1 MFPVMNSPIEG
12 KKLCGRMARWRLLG
26 WTKVAEKWMAR
37 TRERRVLSH
46 FSEREL
52 KDIGLSSW
60 DAIKEYEKPFW
71 RP

>member
-1 MFPVMNSPIEG
+1 MFPAMNSPIEG
-12 KKLCGRMARWRLLG
+12 KQLRGRKARWRLLG

-37 TRERRVLSH
+37 ARERRMLSY

-52 KDIGLSSW
+52 KDIGLSPW
-60 DAIKEYEKPFW
+60 DAIKECEKPFW